1 MYHPQRQG
9 EAANLEIMSHYLTG
23 RRLEWKAR
31 AELRAEGYH
40 VSRSA
45 GSKGNVD
52 LFAWNTKQMRLIQIG
67 AKTRREI
74 AALKKTPVPPGA
86 QLEWWRR
93 IKKSKKVKKAAW
105 QIAVL
110 KKGNV

>member
-1 MYHPQRQG
+1 
-9 EAANLEIMSHYLTG
+9 MSRYRSG

-31 AELRAEGYH
+31 AELRAQGFC

-45 GSKGNVD
+45 GSKGSVD
-52 LFAWNTKQMRLIQIG
+52 LFAWNAREMRLIQIG
-67 AKTRREI
+67 AKTRAEI
-74 AALKKTPVPPGA
+74 AALKRTPVPPGA

-93 IKKSKKVKKAAW
+93 IKKSKKIKKAAW

-110 KKGNV
+110 KKGLTCPTHSPTS